1 MMDSARTIAARK
13 PVCTRAVGGGV
24 LHADCWNRGGTLS
37 ARTST
42 GGVCSAR
49 IADTADLQNSVSTM
63 RRGVHSA
70 RIAANWTRCCA
81 WAAEAAG
88 RAAGLPDIPKG
99 GAAGAQGRGYLQ
111 YVDQNNI
118 LFAVR
123 PCTGERISGHCALCA
138 AMGYSRS
145 PYETIRVAQEYS
157 SRSSGRNPAT
167 SVPR

>member
-13 PVCTRAVGGGV
+13 PVCTRAVGGCTPRGLLESWWDVECQNFNRRCV
-24 LHADCWNRGGTLS
+24 LRADCRYGGL
-37 ARTST
+37 
-42 GGVCSAR
+42 
-49 IADTADLQNSVSTM
+49 ADSVSTM

-99 GAAGAQGRGYLQ
+99 GAAGAQGRGSLQ